1 MLHSNA
7 PLGGTYLVL
16 MQFHFNR
23 ICINY
28 LRHVRALQS
37 SLTLLLCVHL
47 NFILRQNYVQVP
59 NFEETILIFFFL
71 LLFGFLLSMKIN
83 WSLGIPFCFF
93 SFFTSLLCVV
103 FSSAFD
109 LPVIFFFVFVGCT
122 SA

>member
-1 MLHSNA
+1 MMLHSNA

-59 NFEETILIFFFL
+59 NFEETILIFFVSFCC
-71 LLFGFLLSMKIN
+71 
-83 WSLGIPFCFF
+83 LGSCC
-93 SFFTSLLCVV
+93 L
-103 FSSAFD
+103 
-109 LPVIFFFVFVGCT
+109 
-122 SA
+122 